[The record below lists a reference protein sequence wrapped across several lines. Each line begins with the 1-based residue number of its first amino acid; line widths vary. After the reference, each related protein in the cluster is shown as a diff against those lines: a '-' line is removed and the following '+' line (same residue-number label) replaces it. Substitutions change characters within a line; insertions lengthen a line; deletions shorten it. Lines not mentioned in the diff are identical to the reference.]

1 MLFMSSNRLLKKAER
16 NFDSLS
22 AYWESDKFVK
32 AVGSVLVVVYLVFLL
47 LISLKHIGV
56 FEPFL
61 QMIPDNYFK
70 AIEFAFTLLL
80 FFEVI
85 SLVFTIPKSISKS
98 VSIQLEIFSLI
109 LLRNAFKIFGDFPD
123 VFSWEI
129 IEQNIYIIFANA
141 FGSLLIFFILVYIK
155 RIEKHLSIC
164 KSKVS
169 LLNFV
174 RVKKLISILLLII
187 FIAMIVLDLVLF
199 FLNSEIFDFF
209 HTFYSIL
216 IFTDVLIV
224 FISLRYSNNY
234 YVIFR
239 NSGYAIATV
248 LIRIALE
255 LPEPY
260 LMLVGVVA
268 TLLVLALALVYNK
281 AYKLDDEI
289 KDLKIVE

>member
-1 MLFMSSNRLLKKAER
+1 MSFNTLLKKAEY
-16 NFDSLS
+16 NFDNLS

-47 LISLKHIGV
+47 LISLKHV
-56 FEPFL
+56 AVLEPFL

-129 IEQNIYIIFANA
+129 IEHNIYIIFANA

-164 KSKVS
+164 KSMVS

-187 FIAMIVLDLVLF
+187 FIAMIILDLVFF

>member
-187 FIAMIVLDLVLF
+187 FIAMIVLDLVFF